1 MSLSTSARLAAF
13 GQDTSRQYDRPNGRK
28 AWRAEHPATVAD
40 KERGKEACNEFKRLW
55 RLGELK
61 LSEVH
66 MRHVSYLE
74 ERASSPDAPHHK
86 EWYARRLERAHVA
99 HEALQT
105 FTSFRNAA
113 FSVGDCTDF
122 VSTVHGEEHGVR
134 VLMRAKPRRDPYAR
148 TMLKDLPAMS
158 ANHELRFCGRGRP
171 QYSGRPQY
179 ILNMSAECIVDSD
192 GGQLVETEDG
202 IFVSARLPSA
212 SRLTDKEVRDL
223 EELIRAWLRRG
234 RYTQRGDSHAAV
246 CVNYVVGGL
255 KGDQDTV
262 LAMPSSHVSEPEK
275 AQKV

>member
-1 MSLSTSARLAAF
+1 MSLSTSARLASF
-13 GQDTSRQYDRPNGRK
+13 GQDTSRQYDRPNGKK

-40 KERGKEACNEFKRLW
+40 KERGKEAFNEFTCRW

-66 MRHVSYLE
+66 TRHVSYLE

-105 FTSFRNAA
+105 FTSCRNAA
-113 FSVGDCTDF
+113 FSVGDCADF
-122 VSTVHGEEHGVR
+122 VSTVHGGEHGAR
-134 VLMRAKPRRDPYAR
+134 VLIRAKPRRDPYAQ

-158 ANHELRFCGRGRP
+158 ANHELRFCG
-171 QYSGRPQY
+171 SGRPKY
-179 ILNMSAECIVDSD
+179 IMNMSAECIVDSD

-212 SRLTDKEVRDL
+212 SRLADKEVRDL
-223 EELIRAWLRRG
+223 EDLIRAWLKRG
-234 RYTQRGDSHAAV
+234 RYTRRGDSHAAV
-246 CVNYVVGGL
+246 CVNFVVGGL

-275 AQKV
+275 AQKA